1 MSKILTISIAAY
13 NAEKWLAKCLDSF
26 CISEIMDKIEILIV
40 NDGSADKTAEI
51 AYEYVP
57 KYPNTFILINKDNGG
72 HGSTINTG
80 IKAATGKYFKL
91 VDADDWVTE
100 EGIID
105 LVKIASVCSVDA
117 IISPYY
123 KFYMNSNNMQIQN
136 IVQCEFDDFGKVIE
150 IENLAEKCEFSLPSL
165 TFKTSLLKDNFTEI
179 TEKCFFVDI
188 EYDAFYSCYISNAL
202 VSITP
207 VYVYRLGNDNQSV
220 AMKNMVKR
228 RDQHLTVCKKLME
241 FYDNVSEMVT
251 EANSQIIIKILSN
264 LYSSQVRILL
274 EIEDKCQSKNELS
287 LFIIYTKTNHTSLY
301 KKIVEYGKKEK
312 KETIFLSVLLDKIHF
327 HFYGLIH
334 KIVHSV
340 KKEAS

>member
-1 MSKILTISIAAY
+1 MKALTISIAAY
-13 NAEKWLAKCLDSF
+13 NAEKWLETCLNSF
-26 CISEIMDKIEILIV
+26 VVPEILEDIEV
-40 NDGSADKTAEI
+40 LIINDGSTDGTAEI
-51 AYEYVP
+51 AEEYVS
-57 KYPNTFILINKDNGG
+57 KYPNTFVLINKENGG

-91 VDADDWVTE
+91 VDADDWVE
-100 EGIID
+100 RDGIID
-105 LVKIASVCSVDA
+105 LVKRASCCTADA

-123 KFYMNSNNMQIQN
+123 EFNMNDGKKQLHY
-136 IVQCEFDDFGKVIE
+136 VFPREFNDFEKELKIEKVS
-150 IENLAEKCEFSLPSL
+150 EKCEFGLATL

-179 TEKCFFVDI
+179 TEKCFFVDM
-188 EYDAFYSCYISNAL
+188 EYDAFYSCYISN
-202 VSITP
+202 VFISNTP

-220 AMKNMVKR
+220 ALMNMVKR

>member
-1 MSKILTISIAAY
+1 MGKILSISVAAY

-26 CISEIMDKIEILIV
+26 CIPEIMDKIEVLIV

-51 AYEYVP
+51 AYEYVS
-57 KYPNTFILINKDNGG
+57 KYPNTFILINKENGG

-100 EGIID
+100 EGIVD
-105 LVKIASVCSVDA
+105 LVKIAIGCSADA

-123 KFYMNSNNMQIQN
+123 KFYMNCNNMQIQN
-136 IVQCEFDDFGKVIE
+136 ILQCEFNDYGKVIE
-150 IENLAEKCEFSLPSL
+150 IENIAEKCEFSLPSL

-202 VSITP
+202 VSIIP
-207 VYVYRLGNDNQSV
+207 VYVYRLGNENQSV
-220 AMKNMVKR
+220 ALKNMVKR

-241 FYDNVSEMVT
+241 FYDNTYETVT
-251 EANSQIIIKILSN
+251 EANSQIIKKMISN
-264 LYSSQVRILL
+264 LYSNQVRILL
-274 EIEDKCQSKNELS
+274 EIEDKTQSKKELS
-287 LFIIYTKTNHTSLY
+287 SFIIFIKTNYASVY
-301 KKIVEYGKKEK
+301 KEIIGYGKKEK
-312 KETIFLSVLLDKIHF
+312 KETIILSVILDKIHF
-327 HFYGLIH
+327 HFYGLIY

-340 KKEAS
+340 KKEVS